1 MKLEMVKVQDAYT
14 SANTTDRWFK
24 ILAAAALGLSGMR

>member
-1 MKLEMVKVQDAYT
+1 MKLDCKSTGCAYT